1 MAVVNILR
9 VTFAANDPLYGAFVA
24 GDVINTYFDTTTQ
37 QFSVTK
43 NGSNYPQAGSAYILV
58 DDWGPFYDSSW
69 RTVSIITPAVCV
81 GTDLYTFSVYR
92 PPNGFI
98 YAGAQNEWPYAG
110 VYSVE
115 ANANTCAVI
124 PVVPDLV
131 WSGFPSIINATSTAI
146 PDGSFSYTATSS
158 YTPIV
163 YDLFNFNLGSGQQ
176 SSQFNNLSPG
186 QWTVTAKDAKG
197 FTIRYT
203 FQIQDMSLNLP
214 PPPPLV
220 VCDILFP
227 GTPTIAQDTGSG
239 NGSIT
244 FTATSSNTINYSL
257 RDFVYGDLTGGVQ
270 LSSTFSNLTAGNYT
284 LYAIDSKNCK
294 ATYAFTI
301 PLVSAP
307 STPPATPPTQ
317 GTKYQLK
324 VTDYNGAIHVVN
336 ISKKNYSGAIT
347 QIDGGS
353 DDPIIYSTRLE
364 GEQDI
369 FPQVIPAQVQLF
381 INSTVPF
388 QFQELFTSDSDT
400 FRVQYYLNS
409 SLVFVGK
416 IWPQGYS
423 EPYLE
428 YNNYPV
434 TLVATDGLAELDDLD
449 FVDDMGNRFYGKQKS
464 ISIIAY
470 ALRKLNFALNIRCVT
485 NIYATG
491 MNTAATDDPLD
502 QAYVDTDA
510 YYQNDQALSC
520 LEVIKRILAPYSATI
535 VQSVGYWWIIRREE
549 LIASP
554 DYREFNPAGQ
564 YVSNGNYN
572 PRIDIK
578 QTAMLNRLN
587 WASASMDM
595 ALPIG
600 NIEVAYDQGLRE
612 TLVPNG
618 EFSIV
623 NRVGIDGITRKSV
636 DLSAFTPVAN
646 SDPYFITGFS
656 MVDDKNVALSMT
668 GTGLC
673 YYTTQILAFSIY
685 SADAIKIGLKYKI
698 QDSLVGF
705 RYQKVKL
712 RVQHGSYYLLSDGTW
727 TTTASDCVIYGKT
740 AGSFTSWEITAPPN
754 GATTATLTIRL
765 YSSYVM
771 DGEFTSSAS
780 LKAKTTV
787 GIPKGTRTEWV
798 NGSDIY
804 YYEFEA
810 NTSAES
816 IPDIVRPNDYNAGT
830 NPNQWI
836 LKQKNTNY
844 ATNPYGV
851 TQYDQLT
858 LRYLP
863 GGSEIPAESLEVLS
877 PKSNKSKVTKKLFH
891 GSYTNFLKSIYTS
904 VINLGSSISDKTE
917 GYAIDQNYKITSRNF
932 LRKSDGTPWDK
943 WKRDAVTESEKLQTI
958 YLKSYAAQ
966 YRFPLRRITGQL
978 SNIPVP
984 TTAPVVYLWPHLI
997 LKENY
1002 DGTFYLPQGYSYHA
1016 RQGFYEG
1023 EFIQLY
1029 DITQGGTS
1037 TTGGTSSFSTAF
1049 NSSAG
1054 S

>member
-1 MAVVNILR
+1 MASVNVLR
-9 VTFAANDPLYGAFVA
+9 VTFAANDPVYGVFVA
-24 GDVINTYFDTTTQ
+24 GDVINTYFDTVTL

-43 NGSNYPQAGSAYILV
+43 NGVSYPQAGSSSIQV
-58 DDWGPFYDSSW
+58 DDWGPFFDQSY
-69 RTVSIITPAVCV
+69 RTVSLLVPNVCV
-81 GTDLYTFSVYR
+81 GTDLYTFSTAR
-92 PPNGFI
+92 PTNGIIF
-98 YAGAQNEWPYAG
+98 AGYQNEWPYALI
-110 VYSVE
+110 YSIE
-115 ANANTCAVI
+115 PGANTCAVT
-124 PVVPDLV
+124 PVIPDLA
-131 WSGFPSIINATSTAI
+131 WSGFPVLINATSAAQ
-146 PDGSFSYTATSS
+146 PDGVFSYTATSS
-158 YTPIV
+158 YTPIY
-163 YDLFNFNLGSGQQ
+163 YDLSNFYLSTGQT

-186 QWTVTAKDAKG
+186 QWTVTARDAKG

-220 VCDILFP
+220 VCDINFP
-227 GTPTIAQDTGSG
+227 GTPTISQDTGSG

-244 FTATSSNTINYSL
+244 FDAVSSNTVQYAL
-257 RDFVYGDLTGGVQ
+257 RDFIYGDGSGQ
-270 LSSTFSNLTAGNYT
+270 SSSSFSNLVAGNYT

-294 ATYAFTI
+294 AQYTFTI
-301 PLVSAP
+301 PLSTAP

-317 GTKYQLK
+317 GIKYQLK
-324 VTDYNGAIHVVN
+324 VSDYNEAVHLVN
-336 ISKKNYSGAIT
+336 ITKKSYTGAIT
-347 QIDGGS
+347 QIDGGT
-353 DDPIIYSTRLE
+353 DDPIIYSPRLE

-369 FPQVIPAQVQLF
+369 FPQVIPAQLQLA
-381 INSTVPF
+381 IKSETPF
-388 QFQELFTSDSDT
+388 MFQELFTNDSDT

-423 EPYLE
+423 EPYTE

-434 TLVATDGLAELDDLD
+434 SLMATDGLAELDDLD
-449 FVDDMGNRFYGKQKS
+449 FVDDLGNRFYGSQRS
-464 ISIIAY
+464 IAIIAY
-470 ALRKLNFALNIRCVT
+470 ALRKLNFSLNIRCVA

-502 QAYVDTDA
+502 QAYVNTDA
-510 YYQNDQALSC
+510 YYQNDSALSC

-554 DYREFNPAGQ
+554 DYREFNPNGQ

-578 QTAMLNRLN
+578 QSAMSNRLS
-587 WASASMDM
+587 WGGASMDM

-600 NIEVAYDQGLRE
+600 NLEVNYDQGLRD
-612 TLVPNG
+612 TLIPNG
-618 EFSIV
+618 EFSIT
-623 NRVGIDGITRKSV
+623 NRVGIDGVTRKGV

-656 MVDDKNVALSMT
+656 MVDEKNVALTMT

-673 YYTTQILAFSIY
+673 YYTTQIPNFSIY
-685 SADAIKIGLKYKI
+685 SADSIKVGLKYKI

-727 TTTASDCVIYGKT
+727 TTTASDCVIYAKN
-740 AGSFTSWEITAPPN
+740 AGSFTSWEITAAPS
-754 GATTATLTIRL
+754 GVTTATLTVRL

-771 DGEFTSSAS
+771 DAEFSSSAS

-787 GIPKGTRTEWV
+787 GIPKGSRTEWV

-836 LKQKNTNY
+836 LKPKNTNY
-844 ATNPYGV
+844 AANSYGV

-863 GGSEIPAESLEVLS
+863 GGSEIPAESVEVLS

-891 GSYTNFLKSIYTS
+891 GSYTNLLKSIYTS

-943 WKRDAVTESEKLQTI
+943 WERDAVAESEKLQTI

-966 YRFPLRRITGQL
+966 YRYPLRRITGQL
-978 SNIPVP
+978 SNIPTP
-984 TTAPVVYLWPHLI
+984 TNGPVVYLWPHLI

-1016 RQGFYEG
+1016 RQCFYEG

-1029 DITQGGTS
+1029 DITLGGTS
-1037 TTGGTSSFSTAF
+1037 TAGGTSSFSSAF
-1049 NSSAG
+1049 NSSFG